1 MFWAFSIL
9 KIYKVIIIIRQVEGM
24 DHQQIHIFK
33 FIIMKINIVGP
44 LGLKKNLQNVIG
56 ISLNLKTSS

>member
-1 MFWAFSIL
+1 MFWAFSIH

-33 FIIMKINIVGP
+33 FIIMKINIVG
-44 LGLKKNLQNVIG
+44 LWVSKKNLQDVTR
-56 ISLNLKTSS
+56 ISLNLKASS